1 MNNTFGDTIFGG
13 VLVEKELREYR
24 TGQGVP
30 VEGSYICQSG
40 AKATLKKDDIF
51 PQCPVSN
58 QDTHWEHDNSE
69 S

>member
-1 MNNTFGDTIFGG
+1 M
-13 VLVEKELREYR
+13 EKNLSEYR

-30 VEGSYICQSG
+30 VEGTYICQSG
-40 AKATLKKDDIF
+40 AKATLNKEDLF

-58 QDTHWEHDNSE
+58 QDTYWNHDNSE

>member
-1 MNNTFGDTIFGG
+1 
-13 VLVEKELREYR
+13 VEKELREYR

-30 VEGSYICQSG
+30 VEGSYTCQSG
-40 AKATLKKDDIF
+40 KKAILNKGDIF

-58 QDTHWEHDNSE
+58 QDTYWEHDSSE